1 MIGSWDDEKNMVRN
15 GFLIVG
21 FEVDDWRIC
30 NSWFVFRWPY
40 GAELEELSKKVARL
54 KSPAASPVLH
64 GLAPNLC
71 IVAPRPE
78 G

>member
-1 MIGSWDDEKNMVRN
+1 MIGSWDDEKNMERN
-15 GFLIVG
+15 GFLIVE
-21 FEVDDWRIC
+21 FVI